1 MKWFAQA
8 MILLVAFTGMAA
20 AAEGPTSRPASAIS
34 IRSIAIPSF
43 PGAHSVWGAVGS
55 DAQGHIWF
63 GVSAKNVPMPSARLY
78 EYDPAS
84 GALAER
90 GDVNSELKRLGLASE
105 GERQQKIH
113 SRIVQAADGY
123 LYFSSFDEE
132 GEKADG
138 SKQPVWGGHL
148 WRLRMPERRWE
159 HLLKTPEALIAVG
172 TAGKWVYTLGYFGH
186 VIYQLDCET
195 GASRSIRVGSVDGHI
210 SRNFLVDRRGHVYVP
225 RLSRPDEQA
234 PLINL
239 PILKSPPT
247 VELVELDPDLR
258 EVGQAVLSNYLMTT
272 PSATH
277 GITALAMMDD
287 GSIYFTTHPGWLY
300 HVVPHAAGPAEV
312 KEIGPFSPKG
322 KSHAASLFTDGRQ
335 WLVGASRVNG
345 KDYEW
350 IRRDLTAGT
359 IDTCPF
365 DLTAP
370 GFPRTSTTL
379 LYGSMARDNGGDCYV
394 VGGHMDSKRP
404 IVLRVHDSLGSR

>member
-1 MKWFAQA
+1 
-8 MILLVAFTGMAA
+8 MIRLRHALFLLAAFNGIAA
-20 AAEGPTSRPASAIS
+20 AADGPTSRPASAIS
-34 IRSIAIPSF
+34 IQSIDIPAF

-55 DAQGHIWF
+55 DAQGRIWF

-84 GALAER
+84 GDLAER
-90 GDVNSELKRLGLASE
+90 GDVNSELKRLGLSSE

-113 SRIVQAADGY
+113 SRIVQAADGH

-159 HLLKTPEALIAVG
+159 HLLKAPEALIAVG
-172 TAGKWVYTLGYFGH
+172 TAGKWAYTLGYFGH
-186 VIYQLDCET
+186 VLYQFDSET

-210 SRNFLVDRRGHVYVP
+210 SRNILVDRRGHVYVP
-225 RLSRPDEQA
+225 RLTRPEGAA
-234 PLINL
+234 P
-239 PILKSPPT
+239 KSTP
-247 VELVELDPDLR
+247 VVNLVEFDPDLH
-258 EVGQAVLSNYLMTT
+258 EVGQTVLSNYLMNS

-277 GITALAMMDD
+277 GITALTMMDD

-300 HVVPHAAGPAEV
+300 HVVPNEAGAAMV
-312 KEIGPFSPKG
+312 KEIGPFNPKG
-322 KSHAASLFTDGRQ
+322 KSHAASLFTDGRR
-335 WLVGASRVNG
+335 WLAGVSRVSG

-350 IRRDLTAGT
+350 IRRDLAAGK

-370 GFPRTSTTL
+370 GFPRMSTTL
-379 LYGSMARDNGGDCYV
+379 LYGSIARDNGGDCYV
-394 VGGHMDSKRP
+394 VGGHMGSKRP